1 MRYPSLKCWF
11 TEKNLQCM
19 HQNPIHGLTQQ
30 AKKWISLSLS
40 LSLSHLSLKGNF
52 EYCNCK
58 RSDKTKHQ
66 VGVGFLQ
73 RKLPALPFSVL
84 RNGEK
89 QIFWLCLCVFRW
101 QVSVALLVQ
110 CECWSQWLLW
120 YPPFLNELGGSLSL
134 SLHFVSTYRKWLNL
148 Q

>member
-1 MRYPSLKCWF
+1 MLIYRKEF
-11 TEKNLQCM
+11 TVHASKSDSRINPASKKVNL
-19 HQNPIHGLTQQ
+19 
-30 AKKWISLSLS
+30 SFS

-89 QIFWLCLCVFRW
+89 QIF
-101 QVSVALLVQ
+101 
-110 CECWSQWLLW
+110 
-120 YPPFLNELGGSLSL
+120 
-134 SLHFVSTYRKWLNL
+134 
-148 Q
+148 